1 MCRLLMAY
9 IPDSDTDRG
18 EVLRAFLGLASN
30 GQVPVSTLKKGHHD
44 GWGVSLYARGGLLR
58 HFRSKA
64 CAAEDPA
71 RENEF
76 FQVSVHKPDTMLAH
90 IRMVTVGEPSERNS
104 HPFVSGRFSFIHN
117 GTLGKIDQ
125 HVFDPVRGRAVGET
139 DSEYYFHLIVR
150 DLDVSEE
157 HSKEKVSDAIVRT
170 VQALRVDTEHA
181 GGHFTSASSILT
193 DGRYAYVLREF
204 DEDHPFVKQNNATA
218 YYTLY
223 IGQGPRDERIVC
235 SEELLIP
242 EVKWELLPNHSL
254 TVVDLATGAYETH
267 TV

>member
-1 MCRLLMAY
+1 MAY
-9 IPDSDTDRG
+9 IPDSDTDRA
-18 EVLRAFLGLASN
+18 EVLRAFLRLARD
-30 GQVPVSTLKKGHHD
+30 GQVPLSGQKKGHHD
-44 GWGVSLYARGGLLR
+44 GWGLSLYARGGLLR

-64 CAAEDPA
+64 CGAEDPQ

-90 IRMVTVGEPSERNS
+90 IRIQTVGEPSEKNS

-117 GTLGKIDQ
+117 GTLGSTDQ
-125 HVFDPVRGRAVGET
+125 LIFDPVRGQVFGET
-139 DSEYYFHLIVR
+139 DSEYYFHLIIR
-150 DLDVSEE
+150 DLDASEE
-157 HSKEKVSDAIVRT
+157 HDKEKVSDAIIRT
-170 VQALRVDTEHA
+170 VHALRIDTAHE

-204 DEDHPFVKQNNATA
+204 DEQHPFVQKNNSAG

-223 IGQGPRDERIVC
+223 LGQGPRDERIVC
-235 SEELLIP
+235 SEELHIP

-254 TVVDLATGAYETH
+254 TVVDLATGAFETKP
-267 TV
+267 V